1 MGGELGH
8 DSLGTIVGGFSHILV
23 AVAEAEEE
31 VGQDMDNVRFEESA
45 KHGAKLREGEEAS
58 LSVPV
63 VLLVLQCFGQLGHDV
78 QLLER
83 EDSEALDKTSKTIGS
98 SLPLTKV
105 LSVEQGVQKF
115 SNLKEEL
122 NSYKNILSFV
132 SHPHQFRCLVLD
144 TWSERGQAVRNS
156 FLNLLYS

>member
-23 AVAEAEEE
+23 AVAEAKEE
-31 VGQDMDNVRFEESA
+31 VGQDMDYVRFEESA
-45 KHGAKLREGEEAS
+45 KHGAKLGEGEEAS

-83 EDSEALDKTSKTIGS
+83 EDSEALDKASKTIGS

-115 SNLKEEL
+115 SNLME
-122 NSYKNILSFV
+122 N
-132 SHPHQFRCLVLD
+132 
-144 TWSERGQAVRNS
+144 ERVTIPS
-156 FLNLLYS
+156 